1 MSKGSRPRPY
11 SVSQDE
17 FANSFDRI
25 FRKPDPREIEDARNE
40 QEAFDYI
47 KETLYNTQI
56 EGDKECK

>member
-11 SVSQDE
+11 SVSLNE
-17 FANSFDRI
+17 FNNKFDAI

-47 KETLYNTQI
+47 KETLYNTEQ
-56 EGDKECK
+56 GDKQCK